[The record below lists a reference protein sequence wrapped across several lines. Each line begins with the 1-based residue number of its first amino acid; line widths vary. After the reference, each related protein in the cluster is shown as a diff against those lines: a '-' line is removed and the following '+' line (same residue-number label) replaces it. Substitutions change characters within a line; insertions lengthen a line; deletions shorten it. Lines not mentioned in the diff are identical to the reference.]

1 MISLLPLA
9 STLLVLPVVLCN
21 PRAQPWQ
28 QWLEFFLHFFLI
40 LFFHFPLQGDTL
52 IVDKLVF
59 SSTAKETFVVPF
71 VSDERPDPA
80 CWFTAFLSVNSLDVK
95 QDCIKNL
102 NNDKDL
108 TFTPPGRL
116 FFHTAPSSQVSN
128 PDFVLQS
135 FECAEQN
142 CNPGVAGGD
151 DCRFDQSC
159 TAFGFSTGDMVRQMT
174 SDVRLQFQKN
184 KWTVAIAALPDYKIS
199 FNLTWIVDAVGVV
212 PTAGT
217 PSPGGVTT
225 KPGGVTPGPGGVTT
239 RPGGV
244 TTSPGDVTPS
254 PGGAP
259 QLDGTTMGEDTGP
272 ATVAAAPDNTVT
284 IVIASVVGL
293 VVCLIIVLVIVY
305 VVMRAKTQQA
315 QLNAGYPSSQYSNGN
330 VASPDA
336 QYATTSAATS
346 RSFTESSQFG
356 RSSPSYTSAGYTG
369 GAGNSTGYGNGST
382 GEAYGMMQ
390 LGQPMEAY
398 GSMPDPSQP
407 PFGGFRSAA
416 GSFVSNVTP
425 IDNAQPGGY
434 TDIAFQN
441 SGSATE
447 LPDLPTKPW

>member
-1 MISLLPLA
+1 
-9 STLLVLPVVLCN
+9 
-21 PRAQPWQ
+21 
-28 QWLEFFLHFFLI
+28 
-40 LFFHFPLQGDTL
+40 
-52 IVDKLVF
+52 VDKLVF
-59 SSTAKETFVVPF
+59 SSTAKETFVAPF
-71 VSDERPDPA
+71 GLSDERPDPA

-108 TFTPPGRL
+108 TFTPPGRV
-116 FFHTAPSSQVSN
+116 FFHTVPSSQVSN

-159 TAFGFSTGDMVRQMT
+159 TAFTVTTGDMVRQMA
-174 SDVRLQFQKN
+174 SDVRLQFKKN
-184 KWTVAIAALPDYKIS
+184 QWTLATAALPDYKIS
-199 FNLTWIVDAVGVV
+199 FNLTWIVDAVGFV

-225 KPGGVTPGPGGVTT
+225 
-239 RPGGV
+239 R
-244 TTSPGDVTPS
+244 PGDVTPS
-254 PGGAP
+254 PGGVTTRPGDVTPSPNGVP
-259 QLDGTTMGEDTGP
+259 QLDGTTTMGDDAGP
-272 ATVAAAPDNTVT
+272 ATMAAPPDNTVT
-284 IVIASVVGL
+284 IVVASVVGL

-315 QLNAGYPSSQYSNGN
+315 QINAGYPSYSNGN
-330 VASPDA
+330 VASPETA

-390 LGQPMEAY
+390 LGQPKEAY
-398 GSMPDPSQP
+398 GSMPDPTQP

-416 GSFVSNVTP
+416 ASFVSNVSP

-441 SGSATE
+441 TGSATE